1 MDLQGFSLGLSF
13 VEVTIEI
20 ELFVF
25 FILGW
30 HREERKGKFNI
41 VTILGLYFL
50 CLAIGRMILIANDFP
65 LANNSILYLAG
76 VGISLLGM
84 IFFIYLA
91 EMIIPK
97 NTHYLFTILSCATLL
112 SIFFVDIQTA
122 KTILYIMLPF
132 IFLIGFIFLGY
143 LIHQTIGSVRKNFIL
158 VFIGQL
164 IFGFGQGF
172 NTDLIR
178 DWFSSGAGFEI
189 RPIGLLFIIS
199 GLGLIALAFWRL
211 PSFAEIEWHSK
222 MISLFVIT
230 NEHGICCVHFPFRK
244 YTGRMSPQLVSSGV
258 SGVITIVKEMTSSK
272 KHLKSV
278 DQEDVKF
285 LFAYGLY
292 TTAALL
298 AEEDLQIYHDKLK
311 AFVEV
316 FETTFKQYL
325 IQWTGSILEFEP
337 AKQIIAQIFEYELP
351 KGAVLADLEKCE
363 EDSE

>member
-1 MDLQGFSLGLSF
+1 MDLQDFILGLFF
-13 VEVTIEI
+13 VEITIEI
-20 ELFVF
+20 ELAIF

-30 HREERKGKFNI
+30 RREKRTGKFNI

-50 CLAIGRMILIANDFP
+50 CLAVGRVILIFNDFP
-65 LANNSILYLAG
+65 PSNNSFLYLAG

-84 IFFIYLA
+84 ILFIYLA
-91 EMIIPK
+91 EIIIPK
-97 NTHYLFTILSCATLL
+97 STHYLFTILSCATLL
-112 SIFFVDIQTA
+112 SIFFVDIPTA
-122 KTILYIMLPF
+122 KTILYIMLPI

-143 LIHQTIGSVRKNFIL
+143 LIHQTIGSVRRNFIL
-158 VFIGQL
+158 VFIGQ
-164 IFGFGQGF
+164 IVFGCGQGF

-178 DWFSSGAGFEI
+178 SWFLSEKAFEI
-189 RPIGLLFIIS
+189 RPIGLLFIIT

-211 PSFAEIEWHSK
+211 PSFTEIEWHSK

-230 NEHGICCVHFPFRK
+230 NEHGICCIHFPFRK
-244 YTGRMSPQLVSSGV
+244 YTAKMSPQLVSSGV
-258 SGVITIVKEMTSSK
+258 SGVIALVKEMTSSK

-285 LFAYGLY
+285 LFEYGLY

-298 AEEDLQIYHDKLK
+298 AEEDLMIYHEKLK
-311 AFVEV
+311 VFVEI
-316 FETTFKQYL
+316 FETAFKQYL

-337 AKQIIAQIFEYELP
+337 ARQIIAQIFEFTIP
-351 KGAVLADLEKCE
+351 KGEMLPDLEKCD